1 MESRRNKRRPTA
13 PGRIDPPAAKTPSIP
28 PAVSLAH
35 IAAILDGGGQVLIG
49 NIKPVNGVAVAHD
62 GKQTVAMLRRQP
74 NEPVEQLLQRLDSA
88 IAVAKRVGLRVDEIN
103 DPSSDVTFLF

>member
-1 MESRRNKRRPTA
+1 
-13 PGRIDPPAAKTPSIP
+13 
-28 PAVSLAH
+28 
-35 IAAILDGGGQVLIG
+35 
-49 NIKPVNGVAVAHD
+49 
-62 GKQTVAMLRRQP
+62 MLRRQP